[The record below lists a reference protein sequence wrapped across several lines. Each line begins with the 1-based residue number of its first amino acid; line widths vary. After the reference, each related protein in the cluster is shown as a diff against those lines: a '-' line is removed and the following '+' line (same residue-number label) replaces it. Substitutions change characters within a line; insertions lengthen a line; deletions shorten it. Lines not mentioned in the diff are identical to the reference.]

1 GLLLSLL
8 KAPVDAEIITP
19 ESTEV
24 TDPGNSLH
32 LVAGGGDAVVARV
45 VVVVRQGVEAGHTL
59 DLEDRAGTNVVGVG
73 VGRGHPA
80 TPWHD
85 RSGAGEKNPWVAGIT
100 MLLTAVQR
108 TVTLCGVVRPTQSA
122 AVQAD

>member
-1 GLLLSLL
+1 MGQLLSLL
-8 KAPVDAEIITP
+8 TAPINGEIITP

-45 VVVVRQGVEAGHTL
+45 VVVVRQGVEAGDAL

-73 VGRGHPA
+73 VGYGHYRVRLVQGA
-80 TPWHD
+80 LDIGAVEGLTRIDDCLITGAQGDD
-85 RSGAGEKNPWVAGIT
+85 RV
-100 MLLTAVQR
+100 
-108 TVTLCGVVRPTQSA
+108 
-122 AVQAD
+122 DD